1 MSAHAQAQT
10 YLLDTSFLI
19 DLADEIDA
27 GKEGPAHRALEIL
40 PERGVFI
47 SPATLAE
54 ILEGAADWQ
63 GTLEMLSQYQWQ
75 TIGWAAAQ
83 RCARNQSR
91 DAARRMGENDAWQAA
106 IAVASGHRLVGH
118 DDAFKDRPWLDYVD
132 HRRF

>member
-1 MSAHAQAQT
+1 MSAQT

-19 DLADEIDA
+19 DLSDEIDA
-27 GKEGPAHRALEIL
+27 RKEGSAHRLLEIL
-40 PERGVFI
+40 PERGVYI

-54 ILEGAADWQ
+54 FLEGADNRENA
-63 GTLEMLSQYQWQ
+63 LKFLAHYQRQ
-75 TIGWAAAQ
+75 PMGHAAAM

-106 IAVASGHRLVGH
+106 LAVVSGHTLVGH
-118 DDAFKDRPWLDYVD
+118 DDAFKDRPWLDYID

>member
-1 MSAHAQAQT
+1 MSAQT

-27 GKEGPAHRALEIL
+27 GKEGPAHRMLEIL
-40 PERGVFI
+40 PERGVYI

-54 ILEGAADWQ
+54 FLEGAADWQ
-63 GTLEMLSQYQWQ
+63 GALKSLADYQWQ
-75 TIGWAAAQ
+75 TIGHAAAQ
-83 RCARNQSR
+83 RCASNQAR

-106 IAVASGHRLVGH
+106 LAVVSGHKLVGH
-118 DDAFKDRPWLDYVD
+118 DDAFKNRPWLDYID